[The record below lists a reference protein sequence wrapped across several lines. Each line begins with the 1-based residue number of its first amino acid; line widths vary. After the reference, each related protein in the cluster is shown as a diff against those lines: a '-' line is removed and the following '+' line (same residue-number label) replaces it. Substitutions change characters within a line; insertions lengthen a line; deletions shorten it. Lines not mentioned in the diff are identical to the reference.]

1 MSLPKTL
8 TGNQFDLFR
17 ETDVADT
24 FAFFC
29 VASSLSWDTTIEYDT
44 SSERDCADRSKL
56 AQVQRTPKSIT
67 HKVTFSGRASG
78 AAHAMLM
85 ADVAL
90 SMANTPRR
98 YRFML
103 DESGANCGGTFTGP
117 VEIDTKSI
125 QKQDNGQVTFYLSGQ
140 FRGEP
145 AFVAAS

>member
-29 VASSLSWDTTIEYDT
+29 VASSLSWDTTIEYDS
-44 SSERDCADRSKL
+44 SSERDCDDRTKL
-56 AQVQRTPKSIT
+56 AQMQRTPKSIM
-67 HKVTFSGRASG
+67 HKVTFSGRCSG

-90 SMANTPRR
+90 SVANTPRR
-98 YRFML
+98 WRFLL
-103 DESGANCGGTFTGP
+103 DETAPNGGGTFTGA

-125 QKQDNGQVTFYLSGQ
+125 QKQDNGQVTFNLSGQ

>member
-1 MSLPKTL
+1 MTLPTIL

-29 VASSLSWDTTIEYDT
+29 VASSLSWETTVEYD
-44 SSERDCADRSKL
+44 SSAERDCADRSKL
-56 AQVQRTPKSIT
+56 AVTVRTPKNTT
-67 HKVTFSGRASG
+67 HRVTFSGRASG

-90 SMANTPRR
+90 SKANTPRR

-103 DESGANCGGTFTGP
+103 DETAENGGGTFTAA

-125 QKQDNGQVTFYLSGQ
+125 QKQDNGQVTFNLTGQ
-140 FRGEP
+140 FRGDP
-145 AFVAAS
+145 DFVAAA